1 MAIGSAILGAPC
13 PEVVRVLKQA
23 WGSKRQCQE
32 CGARFYDLNKDPIVC
47 PKCQKVFEPEAVK
60 PARRGRPQPVPKKPV
75 PVEVAKVPSKGK
87 PEIDLTDPE
96 VELEDADLAAEG
108 ADEDEKDLIEDASEL
123 GEDDSDVA
131 EVIEK
136 VDEDEP

>member
-1 MAIGSAILGAPC
+1 MAK
-13 PEVVRVLKQA
+13 PEWGTKRTCQA
-23 WGSKRQCQE
+23 
-32 CGARFYDLNKDPIVC
+32 CGARFYDLQRDPIHC
-47 PKCQKVFEPEAVK
+47 PKCGTVHDPQAALKT
-60 PARRGRPQPVPKKPV
+60 RRGRAVVPEKVAAKP
-75 PVEVAKVPSKGK
+75 PSKGK

>member
-1 MAIGSAILGAPC
+1 VAK
-13 PEVVRVLKQA
+13 PEWGTKRTCQA
-23 WGSKRQCQE
+23 
-32 CGARFYDLNKDPIVC
+32 CGARFYDLQRDPIHC
-47 PKCQKVFEPEAVK
+47 PKCGVIHDPQAALKT
-60 PARRGRPQPVPKKPV
+60 RRGRTVVPDK
-75 PVEVAKVPSKGK
+75 VAAKAPTKGK

-108 ADEDEKDLIEDASEL
+108 AEEDEKDLIEDASEL